1 MWACNLVMAIFLLLL
16 LQERLAAILSILEI
30 YIYNSKETSA
40 HCPITE
46 EADMALGYCPLLPA
60 PPCSFSREEIVGPFE
75 LPSLTSLHL
84 HDTPRAARSIL
95 RDMVMIYFS
104 KSPGGSVCFS
114 GWIMI
119 LKTIINFY
127 VFFIDLIYIKK
138 QYDSKH
144 VSKRTNNPWLWAWET
159 GCERGTYQENE
170 LLLLA
175 RLPREKPRKTIS
187 PFNLTL
193 HPFQLNYVS
202 HGPNKQSHSDDK
214 NNKSSLIYTQHPIPA
229 ISSLARW

>member
-30 YIYNSKETSA
+30 YLYNSKETSA

-46 EADMALGYCPLLPA
+46 DADMALGYCPLLPA
-60 PPCSFSREEIVGPFE
+60 PSCSFLWEEIVGPFE

-95 RDMVMIYFS
+95 RDTVMIYFP

-119 LKTIINFY
+119 LKTIIIFY
-127 VFFIDLIYIKK
+127 VFLLIWYILKTIRFKTRIQKDK
-138 QYDSKH
+138 QPMAMGLGDRVWKG
-144 VSKRTNNPWLWAWET
+144 NI
-159 GCERGTYQENE
+159 
-170 LLLLA
+170 
-175 RLPREKPRKTIS
+175 PRKWTATIGKAAKRKAEENNIS
-187 PFNLTL
+187 L
-193 HPFQLNYVS
+193 
-202 HGPNKQSHSDDK
+202 QSHFIPVPIELHFSWSK
-214 NNKSSLIYTQHPIPA
+214 QTITQ
-229 ISSLARW
+229 WWQKQ